1 MTNIEYIQAI
11 IFIAVVI
18 SLPALIVGLT
28 AEYII
33 KRLKK

>member
-1 MTNIEYIQAI
+1 MTEFEYLQAI
-11 IFIAVVI
+11 IFIALATC
-18 SLPALIVGLT
+18 LPALIVGIT

>member
-1 MTNIEYIQAI
+1 MTNMEYSQAI
-11 IFIAVVI
+11 IFIFVVTCG
-18 SLPALIVGLT
+18 PALIVGLT

>member
-1 MTNIEYIQAI
+1 MENIEYIQAI
-11 IFIAVVI
+11 LFIAI
-18 SLPALIVGLT
+18 ATFLPALIVGIA